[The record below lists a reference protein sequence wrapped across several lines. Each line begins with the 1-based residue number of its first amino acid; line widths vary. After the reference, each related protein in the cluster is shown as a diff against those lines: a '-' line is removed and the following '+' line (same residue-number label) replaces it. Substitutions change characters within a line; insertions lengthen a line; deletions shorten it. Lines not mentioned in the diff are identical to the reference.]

1 MLILACFITLST
13 RRKQMKKK
21 TVLIADD
28 SVVRSLLKDA
38 LEGDY
43 HVLEASTC
51 QEVIEQLK
59 TPIALAL
66 VEFILPDS
74 YGSEVLNEIRKV
86 NPETPVILMGHDNK
100 NIAIKALG
108 NKTVDYIQKPFQL
121 ANLKKKIADM
131 LGCTK

>member
-1 MLILACFITLST
+1 ME
-13 RRKQMKKK
+13 KK
-21 TVLIADD
+21 TILIADD

-51 QEVIEQLK
+51 HEVIEQLK

-74 YGSEVLNEIRKV
+74 YGSEVLKAIRKV
-86 NPETPVILMGHDNK
+86 DPEMPVILMGHDNK
-100 NIAIKALG
+100 NLAIKAIG

-121 ANLKKKIADM
+121 VNLKRKVADM
-131 LGCTK
+131 LGSNK